1 MAVIP
6 SGSKRGDDDLSDRGY
21 AYRDPEVAL
30 RLPPAN
36 GWDPFGIEEGGR
48 SSIEIFAVVLH
59 TGFVK
64 KFDVFFQICFD
75 AVMFSLVGD
84 VSLDL
89 RSSRRADGKNAVAFL
104 PLKLRTTD
112 RFMNP
117 NRG

>member
-1 MAVIP
+1 
-6 SGSKRGDDDLSDRGY
+6 
-21 AYRDPEVAL
+21 
-30 RLPPAN
+30 
-36 GWDPFGIEEGGR
+36 
-48 SSIEIFAVVLH
+48 LH

-64 KFDVFFQICFD
+64 KFDVFFQKCFD

-89 RSSRRADGKNAVAFL
+89 RSSRRAYGKNALAFL

-117 NRG
+117 NRGRFFKLSHEIADAVRWA